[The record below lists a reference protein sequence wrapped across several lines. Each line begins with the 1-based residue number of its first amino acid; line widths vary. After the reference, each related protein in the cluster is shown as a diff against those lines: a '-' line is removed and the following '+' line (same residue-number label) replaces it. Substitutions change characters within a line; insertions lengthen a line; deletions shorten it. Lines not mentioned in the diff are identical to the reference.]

1 VATKPSLID
10 LCRSILGVLLDS
22 LTSQARQNS
31 ASAVFR
37 TTWGMLERTAGC
49 LESGSLRRFIP
60 GSKTVNSR
68 RMLHS
73 TFWSHGAIELEL
85 SPLWQSLMQVS
96 EVKEPA
102 EDDKTTNAVLSNSGA
117 AVLDFLYPS
126 GALNFIRQCSPW
138 TADGTERRRSKV
150 AFGRLGHRLYTS
162 AAGDSNPRAAITPTV
177 GEEDEIEEQDS
188 KGCKAEISGNYPAAS
203 LQDLMGSE
211 RPDDYEEAWRQYEFA
226 DIVIK
231 QRLTPQLV
239 EYFITS
245 SRRIDAERTVAI
257 FEEIRGSANQTHYEA
272 LIKAHLVLH
281 NFDDAAKEHRDALER
296 FQVPLGSDRLL
307 GGLVESRQ
315 WDSAYRT
322 WQELKDFQKEHP
334 NIEYNLW
341 TFAVQLPDIADR
353 ALEFV
358 AHLRADIEAD
368 KTSVRKIATEILTV
382 ALFPAQGFTEE
393 KLWSVF
399 KTIEDIGATGPI
411 LKPLFEMSIH
421 RVLDMGHTKVAVH
434 LYRHFRRRSDLKVS
448 RLILDKL
455 LQIFCTHHSTLG
467 INQILEDWVRYHSLP
482 SSPTYRM
489 CMTEFA
495 SRGDAKTVKSLWSDY
510 VKRQGPRGIRNAD
523 DFLPL
528 MHAHA
533 KRGELQSVLQ
543 IFREIE
549 EAYGLPRNIKHWNI
563 LLNAF
568 GRVHAIDDGFEH
580 YHKLL
585 DSDIRP
591 NSITVA
597 TMMGMCIRYGDF
609 KSVYDLYYSAQ
620 DMGIRPNS
628 AMVDCLVL
636 SHVQSGNLDK
646 AEKVCVN
653 ALRMVLDKGTTR
665 SWNYLLVAYAMR
677 RDLDNVNRIHQ
688 YMIDCEVPYDGF
700 TYAALMQAL
709 AVGGQPTRAWEILTE
724 VMPQAGIPATEFHY
738 AVVMGGFIKTKEID
752 KVFTVYRHMLKRPLS
767 IRSGVSTNM
776 EVLKAA
782 AMQDQLLMRNG
793 SSEAARFERAQEYF
807 SEFLMNTDKQDIASN
822 ATKGIGR
829 NPIDVAHA
837 SAYFEFYIFICGQ
850 NKAFDKVKQLY
861 EQFLDHLP
869 DERRSEA
876 PIDMLSALMVSRYN
890 DENFEGVQEVW
901 DFAFRSAKQVWKAKP
916 EANSFVLY
924 SHRFDLC
931 RALSTQ
937 IRSLRDQNKWS
948 QLKATVEEVIEE
960 GFQLDS
966 HNWNLY
972 VQGLTRARHYLEA
985 FECCELRLMP
995 GWTGWHKIRL
1005 TEPCR
1010 NRLSIVQRAR
1020 KKDPA
1025 YLRPIYHTLL
1035 FLAKTYI
1042 DLEGAREIDGKYSH
1056 RLSMIEE
1063 RCPMTVGA
1071 IKTMRRDQDELERTV
1086 FSDS

>member
-1 VATKPSLID
+1 MATWSSLTD
-10 LCRSILGVLLDS
+10 LYRSILGVLLDS
-22 LTSQARQNS
+22 LTSQARQDS

-60 GSKTVNSR
+60 GSKAVNSR

-73 TFWSHGAIELEL
+73 TFWSHGAVELEL

-96 EVKEPA
+96 DVKEPA
-102 EDDKTTNAVLSNSGA
+102 EDDKTTNAVLSNSGG

-138 TADGTERRRSKV
+138 TADRIERGHSKV

-162 AAGDSNPRAAITPTV
+162 AAGDSNAGVATTPTV
-177 GEEDEIEEQDS
+177 CEENEIEEQDS
-188 KGCKAEISGNYPAAS
+188 KVRKEEISGDYPAVS
-203 LQDLMGSE
+203 LQELMGSE

-226 DIVIK
+226 DIVTK
-231 QRLTPQLV
+231 QKLTPQLV

-245 SRRIDAERTVAI
+245 RRRIDAERTVAI
-257 FEEIRGSANQTHYEA
+257 FEEIRASANQTHYEA

-281 NFDDAAKEHRDALER
+281 NFDGAAKEHWDALER
-296 FQVPLGSDRLL
+296 FQMPVGSDRLL
-307 GGLVESRQ
+307 GGLVDSRQ
-315 WDSAYRT
+315 WDSVYRT
-322 WQELKDFQKEHP
+322 WQELEDFQKEHP
-334 NIEYNLW
+334 DIEYNLW
-341 TFAVQLPDIADR
+341 AFAVQLPDIADR

-358 AHLRADIEAD
+358 AHLRVDIEVD
-368 KTSVRKIATEILTV
+368 KTRARKIATEILTV
-382 ALFPAQGFTEE
+382 ALFPVHGFDEQ
-393 KLWSVF
+393 KFMSVF
-399 KTIEDIGATGPI
+399 KTMEDIGATGAI

-421 RVLDMGHTKVAVH
+421 RVLDMGHAKAAVH
-434 LYRHFRRRSDLKVS
+434 LYRRFRRRSDLKLS
-448 RLILDKL
+448 RLILDKM
-455 LQIFCTHHSTLG
+455 LQIFCTYHSTLG
-467 INQILEDWVRYHSLP
+467 IHQILEDWVRYHSLP
-482 SSPTYRM
+482 PSPAYRM
-489 CMTEFA
+489 CMAEFA
-495 SRGDAKTVKSLWSDY
+495 SRGDAKMVKSLWSDY
-510 VKRQGPRGIRNAD
+510 VKRQGRRGIRNAD

-528 MHAHA
+528 MHVHA
-533 KRGELQSVLQ
+533 RRGELQSVLQ

-549 EAYGLPRNIKHWNI
+549 ETYGLPRNIKHWNI

-568 GRVHAIDDGFEH
+568 GRIHAIDDAFEH

-609 KSVYDLYYSAQ
+609 KSALDLYYSAQ
-620 DMGIRPNS
+620 GMGIRPNS

-636 SHVQSGNLDK
+636 GHVQSGNLDK
-646 AEKVCVN
+646 AEKTCVN
-653 ALRMVLDKGTTR
+653 ALRMVLDKPTTR

-677 RDLDNVNRIHQ
+677 RDLENVNRIYQ
-688 YMIDCEVPYDGF
+688 YMRDFEVPYDGF
-700 TYAALMQAL
+700 TYSALMQAL
-709 AVGGQPTRAWEILTE
+709 AVGGQPTRAWKILKE
-724 VMPQAGIPATEFHY
+724 VMPEAGVPATEFHY

-752 KVFTVYRHMLKRPLS
+752 KVFTVYHRMLKRPMG

-782 AMQDQLLMRNG
+782 AMQDELLMRTG
-793 SSEAARFERAQEYF
+793 STEAQFERAEEYF
-807 SEFLMNTDKQDIASN
+807 SHFLMNADPQEIASN
-822 ATKGIGR
+822 ARKGIGR
-829 NPIDVAHA
+829 NPIDVAHV
-837 SAYFEFYIFICGQ
+837 SAYFEFYIFVCGQ

-861 EQFLDHLP
+861 EQFLNRLP
-869 DERRSEA
+869 EERRSEP
-876 PIDMLSALMVSRYN
+876 PINMLSALMVARYN
-890 DENFEGVQEVW
+890 EGDFEGVQEVW
-901 DFAFRSAKQVWKAKP
+901 DFAFRSAKQVWKGKS
-916 EANSFVLY
+916 EGDNFVLY

-966 HNWNLY
+966 RNWNLY
-972 VQGLTRARHYLEA
+972 VQGLARARHYLEA

-995 GWTGWHKIRL
+995 GWTGWHKLRQF
-1005 TEPCR
+1005 EPRR
-1010 NRLSIVQRAR
+1010 NRLSIAQRAR
-1020 KKDPA
+1020 KKDPT

-1056 RLSMIEE
+1056 QLSMIEE
-1063 RCPMTVGA
+1063 RCPITVRA
-1071 IKTMRRDQDELERTV
+1071 IKTMRRDQDELEMTV